1 MQKLKAF
8 VSKSSAKEE
17 TTFTVFAPPGLGYYK
32 LVVFAAR
39 TPRNKEKLYMPVVA
53 TFLVRVLNN
62 QLEFIINISIVLS
75 RWRCES
81 FLKGQ
86 NPGQY

>member
-1 MQKLKAF
+1 M
-8 VSKSSAKEE
+8 SKSSAKEE

-53 TFLVRVLNN
+53 TFLVRVLKS
-62 QLEFIINISIVLS
+62 QLIFNISIVLS
-75 RWRCES
+75 RWRCEN